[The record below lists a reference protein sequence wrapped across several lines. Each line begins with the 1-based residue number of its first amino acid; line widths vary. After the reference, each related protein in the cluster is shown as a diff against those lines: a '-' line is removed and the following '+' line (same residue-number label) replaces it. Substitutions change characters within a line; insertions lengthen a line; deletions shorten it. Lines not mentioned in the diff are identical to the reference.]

1 MSIKKYFLILSSLQ
15 GAVTCANFEVQI
27 CTSKTYANKLYI
39 NEKSMSNNFDV
50 ENFDLK
56 NFYSILLIN
65 KIQRYDSFDVKK
77 FDLKTKNLLYIRWIQ
92 IQNEPEIIRL
102 VYVSSTD
109 FTLQIKLFAKI
120 QQIPCF
126 VKRKKC
132 VAQKK

>member
-1 MSIKKYFLILSSLQ
+1 
-15 GAVTCANFEVQI
+15 
-27 CTSKTYANKLYI
+27 
-39 NEKSMSNNFDV
+39 MSNNFDV

-102 VYVSSTD
+102 ACVSSTD
-109 FTLQIKLFAKI
+109 FTLQIKLSAKI
-120 QQIPCF
+120 QQISCF
-126 VKRKKC
+126 VNK
-132 VAQKK
+132 